1 MTWARYRRWRETTSE
16 WMAEKEKESGE
27 RSGEK

>member
-1 MTWARYRRWRETTSE
+1 MEEGMTWDRRWREMRE
-16 WMAEKEKESGE
+16 WMAEKESGE